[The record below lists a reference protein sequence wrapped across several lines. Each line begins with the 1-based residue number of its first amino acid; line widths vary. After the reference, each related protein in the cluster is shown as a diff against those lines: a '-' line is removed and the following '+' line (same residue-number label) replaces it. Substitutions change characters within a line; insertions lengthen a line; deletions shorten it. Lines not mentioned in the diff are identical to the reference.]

1 MVEKKI
7 KNRDFQDEPVTIC
20 DQLSQIVI
28 SYIGF
33 MIIMSNFAGKI

>member
-1 MVEKKI
+1 MAKKTTEKK
-7 KNRDFQDEPVTIC
+7 DEPVTIC